1 MSEGNKIL
9 KLCRISFDKDQ
20 HLMNHD
26 NKAPSANII
35 TNDDNTIIGNIVLG
49 EFGFYI
55 FNKVKVC
62 GVHSSSQMPLATIRE
77 IFNDQPDH
85 TKTFMRCM
93 AIEAIKNFEI
103 EESKTSNIVYL
114 VDINEEIDA
123 SYIDR
128 DFGLNTFINYCYIYL
143 TKEAQKDKKQI
154 DGQIPM
160 EYHTM
165 GTHTI
170 DDHTVYVFK
179 GRNRVNRT
187 SFIKESNRKFSDFLK
202 EELEK
207 EEDPEHNEYE
217 EEDNPAYSK
226 PDDPEKELNYIYD

>member
-1 MSEGNKIL
+1 MPEGNKIL

-35 TNDDNTIIGNIVLG
+35 TNDDNTIIGSIVLG

-128 DFGLNTFINYCYIYL
+128 DFGLNTFINYCYISL
-143 TKEAQKDKKQI
+143 TKEVQKDKKQI

-160 EYHTM
+160 
-165 GTHTI
+165 
-170 DDHTVYVFK
+170 VFSRFK
-179 GRNRVNRT
+179 NTNRT

-202 EELEK
+202 EEIEK

-226 PDDPEKELNYIYD
+226 PDDPEKELNYIYE